1 MEVMMSQTYYV
12 TLEVPVQVTCSV
24 TAQTIEDAMAAARE
38 QIGSDGVESYHMS
51 YDVEDQA
58 KVTRV
63 EEV

>member
-12 TLEVPVQVTCSV
+12 TLEVPVQVTCNI
-24 TAQTIEDAMAAARE
+24 TALTIEDAMAAAKE
-38 QIGSDGVESYHMS
+38 QVGSHGMESYHMS

-58 KVTRV
+58 RITQV